1 MASEA
6 LLAEALGAVL
16 ASKCDWVIVRPEG
29 HGKFTVAG
37 KGGGGLKALVPN
49 LGVADVLF
57 SLFRVQGKKCTRFIW
72 LTWIGEEV
80 SARKVSK
87 RTKYTIKLPETDPPI
102 VSTTC
107 TSIEQLAANVES
119 AVKVAETTT
128 KQKKEKEKDQL
139 LLSLKHR
146 RHHSTAAST
155 EQLQQL
161 ALRSPRGKASSLSV
175 SASPID
181 DMQVSHARHRS
192 ELAAELEKAR
202 EEIRVLRTQL
212 SAKQEPTENIQAL
225 KQQANQMVQELQQV
239 LAFVSDPRAAACR
252 ERAAAGAATGEHR
265 AEAADTAA
273 AVIVTTAGN
282 SFNSGG
288 RRRCGS

>member
-192 ELAAELEKAR
+192 VYYLLPPMQAQLISQRRNWPLNWRKRAR
-202 EEIRVLRTQL
+202 RSACCARSCQPSRSRLRTYRHSNSRRTKWFRSFSR
-212 SAKQEPTENIQAL
+212 SA
-225 KQQANQMVQELQQV
+225 
-239 LAFVSDPRAAACR
+239 S
-252 ERAAAGAATGEHR
+252 
-265 AEAADTAA
+265 
-273 AVIVTTAGN
+273 
-282 SFNSGG
+282 SGVP
-288 RRRCGS
+288 